1 MKIADKGKTVVIL
14 SIGYPKAW
22 QCNLKDHN
30 TQTSL
35 SCTDNKTQSN
45 LLRFLR

>member
-1 MKIADKGKTVVIL
+1 MKLADKGKIVVIL

-30 TQTSL
+30 T
-35 SCTDNKTQSN
+35 
-45 LLRFLR
+45 